1 VNRQSTL
8 LGAVLVLVGV
18 CVWVGFAAWRT
29 SVGSG
34 HRAEAALAALALLF
48 AIGLVVHISLV
59 QYQAG
64 TVAPPVNK
72 DGSPDAIGANVQFR
86 RRGLKAAIVGADG
99 RVSTS
104 KTQVFLWTAFLVAA
118 FVYLLILLRSYSGGT
133 LFTNAITTNW
143 RPEYLVLIGLPVA
156 AATIASGAVK
166 GSNGG
171 LGPVSKDDAK
181 TVAAAPKDDPTSV
194 ADQTTL
200 NANAVTVLSSSVK
213 VYSRDPVGA
222 GVKGIRAGLAE
233 LITDETGTLAWPDLQ
248 YVVFTL
254 ITLATF
260 CAQILAN
267 PTNGLPPVPA
277 ALLTLMGVSSTGYV
291 ANKVVQV
298 QGTVPTKDPTA
309 ATPAPSAA
317 TPPAG
322 AANPAPAATLA
333 PPANPNEAP

>member
-1 VNRQSTL
+1 MNRRSTL

-18 CVWVGFAAWRT
+18 AVWVGFASWRT

-34 HRAEAALAALALLF
+34 HRAEAVVAALALMF
-48 AIGLVVHISLV
+48 AIGLVVHVGLV

-64 TVAPPVNK
+64 TVKPPVNK
-72 DGSPDAIGANVQFR
+72 DGSTDAVAANIQFR

-118 FVYLLILLRSYSGGT
+118 FVYLLILIRSYSGGT

-171 LGPVSKDDAK
+171 LGPVSTDDAK
-181 TVAAAPKDDPTSV
+181 KVAAAPKADPTSV
-194 ADQTTL
+194 ADDTSL
-200 NANAVTVLSSSVK
+200 NANAVTVLSSSAK
-213 VYSRDPVGA
+213 VYSRDPLGA

-233 LITDETGTLAWPDLQ
+233 LITDDTGTLAWPDLQ

-298 QGTVPTKDPTA
+298 QGNVPTKDPDPPA
-309 ATPAPSAA
+309 APAAAPAP
-317 TPPAG
+317 
-322 AANPAPAATLA
+322 AANPAP
-333 PPANPNEAP
+333 

>member
-8 LGAVLVLVGV
+8 VGSVLVLVGV
-18 CVWVGFAAWRT
+18 GVWVGFASWRT
-29 SVGSG
+29 SVSPG
-34 HRAEAALAALALLF
+34 HRAEAAVAALALLF
-48 AIGLVVHISLV
+48 AIGLVVHVGLV
-59 QYQAG
+59 RYQAG
-64 TVAPPVNK
+64 TVKPPVDK
-72 DGSPDAIGANVQFR
+72 DGNPDAVAVNVQFR
-86 RRGLKAAIVGADG
+86 RRGLKAAVVGADG

-118 FVYLLILLRSYSGGT
+118 FVYLLILVRSYSGGT

-166 GSNGG
+166 GSNNG
-171 LGPVSKDDAK
+171 LGPVSTADAK
-181 TVAAAPKDDPTSV
+181 TVAAAPKDNPTSV
-194 ADQTTL
+194 TASTSL
-200 NANAVTVLSSSVK
+200 NDNAVKVLSGATK
-213 VYSRDPVGA
+213 VYSRDPVGQ
-222 GVKGIRAGLAE
+222 GVNGILPGLAE

-298 QGTVPTKDPTA
+298 QGNVPAKNPDPQ
-309 ATPAPSAA
+309 PA
-317 TPPAG
+317 
-322 AANPAPAATLA
+322 APAAT
-333 PPANPNEAP
+333 